1 MDSSH
6 WGVNT
11 QTQQSNMAFIKII
24 SGGQTGV
31 DRAALDAAL
40 ELGIPCGGK
49 CPRGRLAEDGT
60 IPDRYPLTEI
70 ASDDYS
76 VRTKANVLDA
86 DGTLI
91 LNYGHALTGGTAFTA
106 EIASETGKPLLVVD
120 IDNPTNA
127 KDVVEWLRSNEI
139 QALNVAGP
147 RETGAP
153 GIQAAVTTLLRD
165 YFRAIKATD

>member
-1 MDSSH
+1 
-6 WGVNT
+6 
-11 QTQQSNMAFIKII
+11 MAFIKII

-40 ELGIPCGGK
+40 ELGIPCGGN
-49 CPRGRLAEDGT
+49 CPRGRLAADGT

-91 LNYGHALTGGTAFTA
+91 LNYGQSLTGGTAFTA
-106 EIASETGKPLLVVD
+106 EIASEFGKPLLIVDMNNPRYASEVV
-120 IDNPTNA
+120 A
-127 KDVVEWLRSNEI
+127 WLHSNKI
-139 QALNVAGP
+139 HTLNVAGP
-147 RETGAP
+147 RE
-153 GIQAAVTTLLRD
+153 
-165 YFRAIKATD
+165 